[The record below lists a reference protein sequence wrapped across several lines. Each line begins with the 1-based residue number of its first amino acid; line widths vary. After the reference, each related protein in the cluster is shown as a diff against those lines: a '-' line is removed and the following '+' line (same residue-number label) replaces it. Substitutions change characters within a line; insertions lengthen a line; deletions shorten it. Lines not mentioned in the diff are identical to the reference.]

1 MMKRPILWI
10 ILAALVVA
18 AAVVA
23 ALVLAR
29 PQPTSLAGDPWDYNL
44 SIKDLPEDWKANSS
58 RIQTAYE
65 LALLSANTSGDNAN
79 VPHPSLTGLRSTH
92 YTDFNKDAGDIFYLS
107 SQVILYDTPQAA
119 HSALTA
125 EAPGAEWEKLTPGQ
139 TIGEETTTWHL
150 IAIPEA
156 PDQASYRV
164 DFRYLNGIGSIG
176 VTGTT
181 DGMNDDKVALEY
193 AAKILD
199 KMQKSARPEA
209 LRTVSDAS
217 RPDLRT
223 LILNQSQLAELDSKL
238 GERWVFDDR
247 QPPAW
252 TPNDSFPDPD
262 SVIRF
267 GRIMGYQAFMIKLLN
282 PEEVEPTLTAGFFQQ
297 VTAYEEADKA
307 QQILDHM
314 AGLGSGLWETPPG
327 AGDSARAW
335 SDVFKS
341 DEGDSQLIAVT
352 EIDFRV
358 GTYIGSVR
366 VQTVPLLVVQVKD
379 AREVNQQLA
388 QKLAGALADK
398 LKTAGK

>member
-1 MMKRPILWI
+1 MMKRPIVWT
-10 ILAALVVA
+10 ILAALVLV

-23 ALVLAR
+23 ALVLAQ
-29 PQPTSLAGDPWDYNL
+29 PQPTVLAGDPWDYNL
-44 SIKDLPEDWKANSS
+44 SIKDLPEDWNANSA

-65 LALLSANTSGDNAN
+65 LALLSADTSGDNAN
-79 VPHPSLTGLRSTH
+79 APLSSLAGLLSTH
-92 YTDFNKDAGDIFYLS
+92 YADFNKDTGDIFYMS

-119 HSALTA
+119 HSAFTA
-125 EAPGAEWEKLTPGQ
+125 ETPGAEWEKLTPSQ
-139 TIGEETTTWHL
+139 TIGEETIVWHL
-150 IAIPEA
+150 ISTPEA

-193 AAKILD
+193 VAKILD

-209 LRTVSDAS
+209 LKTLNDAS

-223 LILNQSQLAELDSKL
+223 LVLDQNQLAELDSKL

-247 QPPAW
+247 EPPAW
-252 TPNDSFPDPD
+252 TPNSSFTDPD
-262 SVIRF
+262 GLAGF

-282 PEEVEPTLTAGFFQQ
+282 PEEVEPALTAGFFQQ
-297 VTAYEEADKA
+297 VTAYQEADKA
-307 QQILDHM
+307 QQILEHM
-314 AGLGSGLWETPPG
+314 DGLGSGLWEAPPG
-327 AGDSARAW
+327 VGDSARAW
-335 SDVFKS
+335 SEVFKS
-341 DEGDSQLIAVT
+341 EGDQSQIIAVT
-352 EIDFRV
+352 EIGFRV

-366 VQTVPLLVVQVKD
+366 VQTVPLLVVQVKE
-379 AREVNQQLA
+379 AREANQQLA
-388 QKLAGALADK
+388 QKLAEALADK

>member
-1 MMKRPILWI
+1 MKRPIVWS
-10 ILAALVVA
+10 ILGLV

-23 ALVLAR
+23 ALALAR
-29 PQPTSLAGDPWDYNL
+29 PQPTSLTGDPWDYNL
-44 SIKDLPEDWKANSS
+44 SIKDLPEDWKANSA

-65 LALLSANTSGDNAN
+65 LALLSADTGGENAN
-79 VPHPSLTGLRSTH
+79 APLPPPTGLLGTH
-92 YTDFNKDAGDIFYLS
+92 YTDFNKDTGDIFYIS

-125 EAPGAEWEKLTPGQ
+125 EAPGAEWEKFTPGEV
-139 TIGEETTTWHL
+139 IGEETTLWHL
-150 IAIPEA
+150 IVIPQA
-156 PDQASYRV
+156 PNQASYRL

-176 VTGTT
+176 ATGTT
-181 DGMNDDKVALEY
+181 DGMNDDKVVLEY

-209 LRTVSDAS
+209 LKTLNDAS

-223 LILNQSQLAELDSKL
+223 LMLNQNQLAELDPKL

-252 TPNDSFPDPD
+252 TPNSSFTDPD
-262 SVIRF
+262 GLAGF
-267 GRIMGYQAFMIKLLN
+267 GRIMGYQALMIKLLN

-314 AGLGSGLWETPPG
+314 AGLGGGLWETPG
-327 AGDSARAW
+327 IGDSARAW
-335 SDVFKS
+335 SDVFNS
-341 DEGDSQLIAVT
+341 EGDQSQIIAVT

-366 VQTVPLLVVQVKD
+366 VQTVPLLAVQIKD
-379 AREVNQQLA
+379 ANRINQQLA
-388 QKLAGALADK
+388 QKLAEALADK